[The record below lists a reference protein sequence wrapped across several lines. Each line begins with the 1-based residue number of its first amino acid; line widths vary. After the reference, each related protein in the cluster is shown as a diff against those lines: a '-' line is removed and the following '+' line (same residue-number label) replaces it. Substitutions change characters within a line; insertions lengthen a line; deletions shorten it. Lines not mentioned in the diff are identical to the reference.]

1 MVSVYLAIIQ
11 TMMQPLQHVQ
21 EYELCQSLEDV
32 ETRVESVALTAVSY
46 AALPQQMEVVRENH
60 ASAF

>member
-21 EYELCQSLEDV
+21 EYELYQSLEDV
-32 ETRVESVALTAVSY
+32 ETLAEYVALTAVSY
-46 AALPQQMEVVRENH
+46 AALPQQMEAVRENH

>member
-21 EYELCQSLEDV
+21 EYKLCQSLEDV
-32 ETRVESVALTAVSY
+32 ETLVESVALTAVSY
-46 AALPQQMEVVRENH
+46 AALPQQMEVARENH